1 VRGKA
6 ASIGERGVAENE
18 RPLFLPAGFFC
29 YPSESIEPP
38 DVGGVGTYVG
48 SQEKVEDK
56 KSLVSRNSLGSVGYR
71 ITLDSRDEPSRTTNP
86 RLCSDLLGC

>member
-38 DVGGVGTYVG
+38 RVGGVGGVGTYVG
-48 SQEKVEDK
+48 SQVVSVCSAPRSRCPGSQEKVEDK
-56 KSLVSRNSLGSVGYR
+56 KKPS
-71 ITLDSRDEPSRTTNP
+71 EPKLTRQCWLSN
-86 RLCSDLLGC
+86 